1 MAMVMVAVIRR
12 CNEATILQAI
22 VDTSKNKKLY
32 RVFFHFTAP
41 EAGGKPKPYTQ
52 QSNRDRERFVPRLR
66 RRMVALIDAPSI
78 YISWVDKKIK

>member
-1 MAMVMVAVIRR
+1 MTMVMVAVIRR

-22 VDTSKNKKLY
+22 VCTSKVIQNY

-52 QSNRDRERFVPRLR
+52 QSNRDRERFVPPAEEEDGVVML
-66 RRMVALIDAPSI
+66 PSMPAQI
-78 YISWVDKKIK
+78 I